1 MKGAKRVF
9 VQTLGSLFEMGGEQ
23 RQVETLGHLL
33 LPGPNR
39 DLASDA
45 STMWGLTGQV
55 GAPQRRAGVLT
66 LACWALP
73 RALEHLPVARRPP
86 CGTLCHRG
94 PARCGDCPQCPED
107 IQPHPMCQGD
117 TANRTPSHP
126 CRRGSPLLIGV
137 RSEYKLSTE
146 EVPVLYMTRKSLQ
159 EDRHVWVAHTWH
171 QIQKVLRQLS
181 LGSVF
186 SKSFFTL
193 DALHQYPQAQGMAC
207 CSGTCRQPA
216 RVPAVIWR
224 VLFAAA

>member
-1 MKGAKRVF
+1 MCRPWAPSLRWA
-9 VQTLGSLFEMGGEQ
+9 GSRG
-23 RQVETLGHLL
+23 RWRPWDTCCC
-33 LPGPNR
+33 R
-39 DLASDA
+39 
-45 STMWGLTGQV
+45 GLTGTWLRTP
-55 GAPQRRAGVLT
+55 A
-66 LACWALP
+66 
-73 RALEHLPVARRPP
+73 P
-86 CGTLCHRG
+86 CGVSLGRWGHHRG
-94 PARCGDCPQCPED
+94 ELGFSRWPAGLCPEPWS
-107 IQPHPMCQGD
+107 IFLWPGVHRVGPFATGD
-117 TANRTPSHP
+117 RRDVGTVLSAQRTSSPIPGVKVTANRTPSHP